1 MRDPFY
7 IRQAIS
13 GEVLP
18 VMKAQGVRF
27 NDLGTFGRA
36 NRVPGEQAGKEGA
49 AAATA
54 TTRQVKMA

>member
-13 GEVLP
+13 AEVLP

-36 NRVPGEQAGKEGA
+36 NRVPAEEASAA

-54 TTRQVKMA
+54 RQVKMA